1 MPLLSRESP
10 CIGFCSTV
18 YGDDVCRGCNRYF
31 EEVIHWERLSSE
43 DKDKAI
49 ERIHAVLRQAVS
61 EYVTVVNQD
70 MLNAQL
76 AKHQVPLPEV
86 DSAEARVLALFYFG
100 SHFMSNIS
108 AYGLLP
114 TKKADG
120 LNAQEIK
127 LAIVQRRV
135 ALASPDYP
143 TWKNPPPLIERAS

>member
-31 EEVIHWERLSSE
+31 EEVIHWDRLSSE

-70 MLNAQL
+70 LLNAQL
-76 AKHQVPLPEV
+76 TKHQVPLPEI
-86 DSAEARVLALFYFG
+86 DSPEARAWALLHVG
-100 SHFMSNIS
+100 STMIINLN
-108 AYGLLP
+108 AYGLEA
-114 TKKADG
+114 TEQVKNK
-120 LNAQEIK
+120 NALEIK
-127 LAIVQRRV
+127 TDVIRRKVELTQAIYSMR
-135 ALASPDYP
+135 
-143 TWKNPPPLIERAS
+143 KKIFERE